1 MPPPST
7 TELVPIA
14 DIGSGIMT
22 LKDGTLR
29 AIVRISAINFDL
41 RSTDEQ
47 NAIIQQFQGF
57 LNSLDFPFQVVIQSR
72 RFDVSGYI
80 ALVQAAAEKQTN
92 ELLKVQA
99 NEYARFVGELSEL
112 ANIMSKQFYVI
123 LPFTVQLPKEQ
134 KQSGGFLQSLLGKKK
149 APAASSLPPEQLA
162 IAKTQM
168 MQRADLIIGGLSG
181 MGLKGAVLTDEELKT
196 LLRDLYNPNLPE
208 PEKIPGT

>member
-7 TELVPIA
+7 TELIPII
-14 DIGSGIMT
+14 DIGSGVIT

-57 LNSLDFPFQVVIQSR
+57 LNSLDFPFQIVVQSR

-99 NEYARFVGELSEL
+99 GEYARFVGELSEL
-112 ANIMSKQFYVI
+112 ANIMSKQFYVV
-123 LPFTVQLPKEQ
+123 LPFTVQLPQEK
-134 KQSGGFLQSLLGKKK
+134 KGGGLFASLLGKKK
-149 APAASSLPPEQLA
+149 TAATSAMTPEQLA
-162 IAKTQM
+162 VAKTQM

-181 MGLKGAVLTDEELKT
+181 MGLRGSVLTDQEIT
-196 LLRDLYNPNLPE
+196 TVLRDLYNPNLPE
-208 PEKIPGT
+208 PAKTPTS